1 MSDEEKRDKEVRDY
15 YKQMYKHEH
24 RTLEQDVIERARL
37 ESERARLERLK
48 QDNRRLA
55 EELRMLQRELGL
67 QSEDTRPPDQEYHD
81 DDFKHFQE
89 NFHHYHA
96 AAHPA
101 LQSPS
106 PNHHNAATKVGT
118 HVELRVTG

>member
-1 MSDEEKRDKEVRDY
+1 MSDEEKRDKEIRDY

-55 EELRMLQRELGL
+55 EELRMLQRELG
-67 QSEDTRPPDQEYHD
+67 DTCPPDQEYHD

-89 NFHHYHA
+89 NLHHYRA
-96 AAHPA
+96 AAQA
-101 LQSPS
+101 SS
-106 PNHHNAATKVGT
+106 
-118 HVELRVTG
+118 